1 MSYCWPSGG
10 QRGILMQWVTD
21 RDISISNID
30 KIFHIYWQTS
40 TKLFVHQLPQYFIY
54 TKPSKSLFW
63 PFLLETI
70 QSNHLQTDININTRV
85 SHKLSSHFDIVIL
98 LASVNTNWKIWGKV
112 WTQFWD
118 TLDISECFAF
128 VSFINQSFKTQ
139 GRQKGIE
146 MSKSEFRMCNG
157 AAQTRVT
164 RAVND

>member
-1 MSYCWPSGG
+1 
-10 QRGILMQWVTD
+10 MQWVTD

-70 QSNHLQTDININTRV
+70 QSNHLQTDININTGCP
-85 SHKLSSHFDIVIL
+85 
-98 LASVNTNWKIWGKV
+98 TNWVPTLISLFCWLLLIQIEKFGGKV

-157 AAQTRVT
+157 AAQTKHCYFLRN
-164 RAVND
+164 ALSKSNGLIL

>member
-70 QSNHLQTDININTRV
+70 QSNHLQTDININTGCRYFV
-85 SHKLSSHFDIVIL
+85 GFFQSKLENLGEPKTKLELHCGTHQIYQSALLLSLSS
-98 LASVNTNWKIWGKV
+98 TN
-112 WTQFWD
+112 
-118 TLDISECFAF
+118 L
-128 VSFINQSFKTQ
+128 
-139 GRQKGIE
+139 
-146 MSKSEFRMCNG
+146 
-157 AAQTRVT
+157 
-164 RAVND
+164 